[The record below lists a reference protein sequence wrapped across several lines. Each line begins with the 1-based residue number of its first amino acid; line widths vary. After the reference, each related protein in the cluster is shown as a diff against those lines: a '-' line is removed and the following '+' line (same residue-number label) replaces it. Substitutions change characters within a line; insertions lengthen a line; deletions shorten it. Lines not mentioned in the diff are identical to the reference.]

1 MSKKKVSSKSLAEN
15 RKARYNYEIGETLE
29 CGLVLVGSEVK
40 SLRDSGGLIAESYA
54 SIEEGEL
61 WLINCY
67 IPLHSNSKTF
77 GHEER
82 RRRKLL
88 INKKQLKKLWVNLT
102 RERMT
107 LIPLKLYLNE
117 KGKVKLLIGIAK
129 GKKVVDKRQTEKK
142 RDWQREKSRL
152 LKQIKYKDARTNFTM
167 KSAAAILTQKG
178 VSMGKKFNSAD
189 ASFAHATSF
198 CGSINTNVAEN
209 AIEKNI
215 NVSRA
220 EPIVDDTKGGT
231 HHLNFLKK

>member
-1 MSKKKVSSKSLAEN
+1 MSKKKYHPNHSPKIVKLDTTM
-15 RKARYNYEIGETLE
+15 R
-29 CGLVLVGSEVK
+29 LVRHLSVVGFGGFRSK

-117 KGKVKLLIGIAK
+117 KGK
-129 GKKVVDKRQTEKK
+129 
-142 RDWQREKSRL
+142 
-152 LKQIKYKDARTNFTM
+152 
-167 KSAAAILTQKG
+167 
-178 VSMGKKFNSAD
+178 
-189 ASFAHATSF
+189 
-198 CGSINTNVAEN
+198 
-209 AIEKNI
+209 
-215 NVSRA
+215 
-220 EPIVDDTKGGT
+220 
-231 HHLNFLKK
+231 LNF

>member
-88 INKKQLKKLWVNLT
+88 INKKQLKKLWVNLS

-117 KGKVKLLIGIAK
+117 KGKIKLLIGIAK

-152 LKQIKYKDARTNFTM
+152 LKQ
-167 KSAAAILTQKG
+167 S
-178 VSMGKKFNSAD
+178 
-189 ASFAHATSF
+189 
-198 CGSINTNVAEN
+198 
-209 AIEKNI
+209 
-215 NVSRA
+215 
-220 EPIVDDTKGGT
+220 
-231 HHLNFLKK
+231 